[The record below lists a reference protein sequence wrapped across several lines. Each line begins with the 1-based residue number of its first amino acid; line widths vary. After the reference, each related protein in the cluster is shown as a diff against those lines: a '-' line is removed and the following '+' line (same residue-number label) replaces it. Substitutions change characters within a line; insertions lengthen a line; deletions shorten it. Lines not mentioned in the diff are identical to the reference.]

1 MQYKDLNVP
10 GEQVA
15 DISSTQER
23 HVLIVNDGKRR
34 AIALDAAAY
43 SLGRDSSNAI
53 VLNADTIS
61 RQHAML
67 LRVPVPGTKQYRY
80 RLVDGNAQG
89 KPSANGV
96 FVNNQP
102 CRAHELDH
110 GDTVRFGQTLEAS
123 YLTVLMEEAEFNSY
137 LESISYQSL
146 KSDALN
152 AKETLM
158 APSSSEEEVMTS
170 FSADTQARRSPRA
183 AVAPWAETLHEELPL
198 PQDLKSDPTS
208 KRTGGLPIFVVP
220 GAVVAVALV
229 TGAGLFLSRGNHAKP
244 SPANAPGSVSTE
256 LKK

>member
-1 MQYKDLNVP
+1 M
-10 GEQVA
+10 E

-23 HVLIVNDGKRR
+23 HVLVVNDGKRR

-43 SLGRDSSNAI
+43 SVGRDSSNAI
-53 VLNADTIS
+53 VLNADTVS

-80 RLVDGNAQG
+80 RLVDGNAKG

-96 FVNNQP
+96 FVNNEP

-110 GDTVRFGQTLEAS
+110 GDTVRFGQNLEAS

-146 KSDALN
+146 KSDTLN

-158 APSSSEEEVMTS
+158 APSSSKEEVMAS
-170 FSADTQARRSPRA
+170 FVNTEVRRSQRA
-183 AVAPWAETLHEELPL
+183 AVAPWAETLHEDLPR
-198 PQDLKSDPTS
+198 PQASQSSSAKSS
-208 KRTGGLPIFVVP
+208 GGLPGFVIPGAAVAIAVIAGVGFFASRGHQPKPAPVTAP
-220 GAVVAVALV
+220 GAVS
-229 TGAGLFLSRGNHAKP
+229 TD
-244 SPANAPGSVSTE
+244 VS
-256 LKK
+256 K